1 VSARQIHNPHVYCE
15 DGNPKSSSTPKTPFQ
30 NPFELS
36 HPRSVYFVLVLLLFG
51 SKKKLE
57 NKELM
62 DYNPKRTSQ
71 MIDHI
76 LGYPTLPIVFNG

>member
-1 VSARQIHNPHVYCE
+1 MTTTTNHYSR
-15 DGNPKSSSTPKTPFQ
+15 PKSPKTPFQ
-30 NPFELS
+30 NPFKLS
-36 HPRSVYFVLVLLLFG
+36 HLRSVYFVLVLLVFG

-62 DYNPKRTSQ
+62 DYNPKRPSQ

-76 LGYPTLPIVFNG
+76 LGYPT